1 MENLSSVDKNLLSE
15 IADLHETPIG
25 AYNIRKNGKL
35 VSRNTSANIEII
47 SKEDKPGIDIKIK
60 ADTKNESLHIPV
72 IVTEAGFS
80 DLVYNDFYIGKNAD
94 VTIVAGCG
102 IACGSDKNE
111 GHDGIHSFYLE
122 EGARVTYIEK
132 HYGTGSGSGERI
144 LNPITNISMKKNS
157 YMKMETVQIGGVTN
171 SVRETHASLD
181 DGAKLEINEKLM
193 TDNEDKV
200 ETFFNVDLNGKDS
213 STHVVSRA
221 VAKGQSYQ
229 SYQSVINGNNKCYGH
244 TECDAIIMDK
254 ANIVAKPELTAKS
267 TEASLIHE
275 AAIGKIAGEQ
285 IVKLQTLGL
294 TESEAEAEIIKGFL
308 K

>member
-1 MENLSSVDKNLLSE
+1 MENLSNVDKNLLAE
-15 IADLHETPIG
+15 IADIHETPIG
-25 AYNIRKNGKL
+25 AYNIRKNGEL

-122 EGARVTYIEK
+122 EGAKVTYIEK
-132 HYGTGSGSGERI
+132 HYGTGSGSGERT

-171 SVRETHASLD
+171 SVRETHATLD

-193 TDNEDKV
+193 TDNNDKV

-221 VAKGQSYQ
+221 VAKGQSFQ